1 MIIDGGTGIL
11 WKFFR
16 GLDEGRKRARRGGGM
31 LDRLSWLS
39 WTLEVRG
46 VGRISIE
53 FHRV

>member
-16 GLDEGRKRARRGGGM
+16 GLDEGRKRARGGGGM
-31 LDRLSWLS
+31 LDRLSW
-39 WTLEVRG
+39 TLEVRS